1 VEGLEQAVQAVQLD
15 PVWLKDDLTKP
26 RMLNC
31 LGRTGEADE
40 QYARVLDSDRNNLFV
55 LTEIYLRLL
64 ERRDAPGLRRLAA
77 HVAED
82 LWKGTPAEE
91 VSAILKRV
99 TLGAD
104 ALEGRPAAYVD
115 FLVKDAE
122 AFNRQPDRLRAAQ
135 GRRSADVRWTYAVE
149 FAAAGDVT
157 RAIDMLQRALA
168 GGSLYIPDTLPYGLS
183 EFTPEVRADPRYQ
196 LIWRNDPRLVELLR
210 LRLESLKAGQ
220 MAGVLPDGTTTRPK
234 LVVDTRS

>member
-1 VEGLEQAVQAVQLD
+1 
-15 PVWLKDDLTKP
+15 
-26 RMLNC
+26 M
-31 LGRTGEADE
+31 
-40 QYARVLDSDRNNLFV
+40 RVLDSDRNNLFV

-77 HVAED
+77 HV
-82 LWKGTPAEE
+82 TPTTCGRGRRRRR
-91 VSAILKRV
+91 SAPSSSGIV
-99 TLGAD
+99 LGAD

-210 LRLESLKAGQ
+210 LRLEALKAGQ
-220 MAGVLPDGTTTRPK
+220 MAGVLPDGTASRPK